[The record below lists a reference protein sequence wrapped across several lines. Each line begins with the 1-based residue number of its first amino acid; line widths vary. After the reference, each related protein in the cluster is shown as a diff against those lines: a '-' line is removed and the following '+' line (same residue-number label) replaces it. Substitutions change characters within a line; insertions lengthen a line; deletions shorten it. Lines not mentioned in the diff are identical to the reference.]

1 MILIIGGAYQGK
13 FEYAK
18 ANFKEGHQI
27 INNFHKYVR
36 KTMQQGKDPE
46 LEAKQL
52 MNKAVLAGNAD
63 KLVLVSDEVGSG
75 IVPIDAFEREFRE
88 KNGRVNC
95 YLASQAEQVIRVTAG
110 IGTRIKGYES
120 KDCINPSWHDAGKSR
135 TSVCRYD
142 G

>member
-36 KTMQQGKDPE
+36 KTMQQGGDPE

-75 IVPIDAFEREFRE
+75 IVPIEY
-88 KNGRVNC
+88 KRV
-95 YLASQAEQVIRVTAG
+95 LQEEQVKKLQQKIADMQRD
-110 IGTRIKGYES
+110 Y
-120 KDCINPSWHDAGKSR
+120 
-135 TSVCRYD
+135 
-142 G
+142 

>member
-36 KTMQQGKDPE
+36 KTMQQGGDPE

-75 IVPIDAFEREFRE
+75 IVPLDAFERE
-88 KNGRVNC
+88 NC

-110 IGTRIKGYES
+110 IGTRIK
-120 KDCINPSWHDAGKSR
+120 
-135 TSVCRYD
+135 
-142 G
+142 

>member
-1 MILIIGGAYQGK
+1 
-13 FEYAK
+13 
-18 ANFKEGHQI
+18 
-27 INNFHKYVR
+27 
-36 KTMQQGKDPE
+36 MQQGKDPE

-95 YLASQAEQVIRVTAG
+95 YLAVQAEQVIRVTAG
-110 IGTRIKGYES
+110 IGTRIK
-120 KDCINPSWHDAGKSR
+120 
-135 TSVCRYD
+135 
-142 G
+142 

>member
-95 YLASQAEQVIRVTAG
+95 YLAGQAEQVIRVTAG
-110 IGTRIKGYES
+110 NGTRFK
-120 KDCINPSWHDAGKSR
+120 
-135 TSVCRYD
+135 
-142 G
+142 

>member
-63 KLVLVSDEVGSG
+63 KLVLVS
-75 IVPIDAFEREFRE
+75 
-88 KNGRVNC
+88 KN
-95 YLASQAEQVIRVTAG
+95 
-110 IGTRIKGYES
+110 
-120 KDCINPSWHDAGKSR
+120 CINPSWHDAGKSR

>member
-1 MILIIGGAYQGK
+1 
-13 FEYAK
+13 
-18 ANFKEGHQI
+18 
-27 INNFHKYVR
+27 
-36 KTMQQGKDPE
+36 MQQGKDPE

-95 YLASQAEQVIRVTAG
+95 YLASQAEQVIRVPAG
-110 IGTRIKGYES
+110 IGTRIK
-120 KDCINPSWHDAGKSR
+120 
-135 TSVCRYD
+135 
-142 G
+142 

>member
-36 KTMQQGKDPE
+36 
-46 LEAKQL
+46 EAKQL

-95 YLASQAEQVIRVTAG
+95 YLAGQAEQVIRVTAG
-110 IGTRIKGYES
+110 IGTRIK
-120 KDCINPSWHDAGKSR
+120 
-135 TSVCRYD
+135 
-142 G
+142 